1 MAAAGGI
8 VKSQQEYATSKSL
21 AKLFED
27 LTTAIIYARPADPAL
42 FVSEEVARMAAA
54 KDGYKPA
61 AGVVDTEEAA
71 AAYWEAQRVR
81 QLMEEL
87 FALLLACKPD
97 DPLAFL
103 GEESLK
109 LQALRA
115 AQKPVRGRRPPG
127 GMGRWGWRGL
137 PNPLPLAPFTPSP
150 PSPRTPLPL
159 HASPHANCAANTEHH
174 VFGRRPDGHVLAV

>member
-1 MAAAGGI
+1 MVPGMGDSITEGAL
-8 VKSQQEYATSKSL
+8 VKCLKKKGDYV
-21 AKLFED
+21 
-27 LTTAIIYARPADPAL
+27 AL
-42 FVSEEVARMAAA
+42 DEVLLVIETDKVAVDVRA
-54 KDGYKPA
+54 PT

-127 GMGRWGWRGL
+127 GRGRWGWRGL